1 MPPAFP
7 AWVGSICQMRG
18 YDPRMRARLAVE
30 EHGAG
35 ESLVLIH
42 GIATDRRI
50 WELVTPTLAASRR
63 VVTLDL
69 PGFGQSAPVGDDFD
83 LERVAQRIARGL
95 AGRGLQGP
103 FDLVGHSL
111 GGGVAITLA
120 ALRPR
125 LVRRLILVAPAGLR
139 PFPAPIS
146 RLLASSA
153 DAALAARRK
162 AASLT
167 DVAWGRRLLL
177 AMTAAD
183 GAALAPTLARQMIEA
198 SESAKRTAPALAAI
212 TAADLRPTLASTG
225 APLGVIW
232 GEADRTVPIRALEE
246 ILGAR
251 PDASIVRIEEAGHVP
266 MIERPDAF
274 VEALERLLAD
284 LPTTL
289 ISNYT
294 SPDAVPYIVP

>member
-1 MPPAFP
+1 
-7 AWVGSICQMRG
+7 
-18 YDPRMRARLAVE
+18 
-30 EHGAG
+30 
-35 ESLVLIH
+35 
-42 GIATDRRI
+42 
-50 WELVTPTLAASRR
+50 
-63 VVTLDL
+63 
-69 PGFGQSAPVGDDFD
+69 
-83 LERVAQRIARGL
+83 
-95 AGRGLQGP
+95 
-103 FDLVGHSL
+103 
-111 GGGVAITLA
+111 VAITLA